1 MGIELSRKP
10 TTEEIEQICIAAE
23 EAARRVLF
31 NKISLK
37 QVSDLDVT
45 VEALGDKPLILDVDI
60 GVELLVGD
68 ENLQAL
74 VNNATDAAFLAAEA
88 KVRELDLCVDTQ
100 A

>member
-1 MGIELSRKP
+1 MGIQLSRRP

-23 EAARRVLF
+23 EAARRVLL

-74 VNNATDAAFLAAEA
+74 VNKATDAAFLAAEA

>member
-37 QVSDLDVT
+37 QVSDLDMT
-45 VEALGDKPLILDVDI
+45 IEASGDKPLVLDVDI
-60 GVELLVGD
+60 GVELLVRD

-74 VNNATDAAFLAAEA
+74 VDKATNAALLAADA
-88 KVRELDLCVDTQ
+88 KVRELDICRDTQ

>member
-1 MGIELSRKP
+1 MGMELSRKP

-31 NKISLK
+31 NQISLK

-45 VEALGDKPLILDVDI
+45 VEALGDKPLVLNVDI

-74 VNNATDAAFLAAEA
+74 VNKATDAAFLAAEA

>member
-1 MGIELSRKP
+1 MGIELSREP
-10 TTEEIEQICIAAE
+10 TTEEIEQICMAAE

-31 NKISLK
+31 RKISLK

-45 VEALGDKPLILDVDI
+45 IEALGDKPLVLNVDI

-74 VNNATDAAFLAAEA
+74 VDKATDAAFLAAEA
-88 KVRELDLCVDTQ
+88 KAQELDLCVGTR